1 MKKLIIEMKN
11 EADLKELS
19 DIIMHNFLK
28 KVIPQNKK

>member
-1 MKKLIIEMKN
+1 MKN

-28 KVIPQNKK
+28 KVLPQNKKG